1 MREICLSTYLNDK
14 IENHKKSIKKY
25 FKIILIGTILVVPVY
40 LYVPN
45 LIFLYFVLYFVF
57 LGLMSFKINEHYSD
71 IKSFHAGLQGETTLK
86 QTLNSLSDDFVAFYN
101 VPIDNSKD
109 IDCVLVG
116 PKGVFI
122 IEVKNHKGTIIY
134 SENGWKQIKTGRGGT
149 QYLGN
154 LGNPGKQL
162 LANMHKFKKFLDEN
176 NIHVWIQPILV
187 FTNPEAD
194 IVLEKEPKPI
204 IVCKIENIL
213 DVINNSGKTISQE
226 LINRICDLLQNS
238 VKIEST
244 KL

>member
-1 MREICLSTYLNDK
+1 MREICISTYLNDR
-14 IENHKKSIKKY
+14 IEQHKNSIKKY
-25 FKIILIGTILVVPVY
+25 VKIILIGTILAVPVY

-45 LIFLYFVLYFVF
+45 LIFLYFVF
-57 LGLMSFKINEHYSD
+57 LGFMSFKINKHHSA
-71 IKSFHAGLQGETTLK
+71 IKIFRAGLQGETALK

-101 VPIDNSKD
+101 VPINNSKD

-134 SENGWKQIKTGRGGT
+134 SENGWKQLKTGRGGT

-154 LGNPGKQL
+154 LENPRKQL
-162 LANMHKFKKFLDEN
+162 LANMHKFKTFLDEN

-213 DVINNSGKTISQE
+213 DVINNSGKTILQE